1 MTTLSQRSDFT
12 FMPSGFGHYKVTY
25 ESPVTRKRWTVTTS
39 NMYLI
44 DAIYHNDEPK
54 KTDLNRLKWE
64 CKNK

>member
-1 MTTLSQRSDFT
+1 
-12 FMPSGFGHYKVTY
+12 MPSGYGHYKVTY

-39 NMYLI
+39 NMYLV

-54 KTDLNRLKWE
+54 KKDLNRLKWE